1 MNKNIKIIIVI
12 LLFITTLSSGCLL
25 TKIGI
30 TKSIENRQK
39 LQNERNNKKIE
50 ELEREKESLINEEET
65 LKQEQL
71 KECNTI
77 GKTTKYEELTNRI
90 NKIEEDILKIDIE
103 ISKTK
108 NGYYD
113 NASGRNETLLSS
125 LLLVTPGIIL
135 IICSIIIIIFGLKKI
150 SK

>member
-1 MNKNIKIIIVI
+1 MNKKIKIIIVI

-30 TKSIENRQK
+30 TRSIENRQK
-39 LQNERNNKKIE
+39 LQNEKNNKKIE
-50 ELEREKESLINEEET
+50 ELEKEKETLINEEEN

-71 KECNTI
+71 KEYNTI
-77 GKTTKYEELTNRI
+77 GKTTKYTELTDRI
-90 NKIEEDILKIDIE
+90 NKIEEDILKIDFE

-135 IICSIIIIIFGLKKI
+135 IIGSVIIIIFGLKKI